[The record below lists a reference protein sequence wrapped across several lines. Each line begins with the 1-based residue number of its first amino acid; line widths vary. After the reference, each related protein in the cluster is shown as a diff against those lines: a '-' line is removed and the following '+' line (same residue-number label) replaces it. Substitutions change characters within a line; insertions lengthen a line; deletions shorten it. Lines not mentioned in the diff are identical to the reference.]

1 MLYLT
6 GVVITFFLAFI
17 LLSKSHKTIA
27 DKILFFWLIGIGLHL
42 LLFYIFFSGKY
53 IIYPYTLGL
62 SIPLPLIH
70 GPFLFLYTAAVTN
83 QSKNWKI
90 NSLHFL
96 PVILCYFSIS
106 NFLLLPN
113 ESKILIY
120 KNEGAGYETV
130 QNITLFA
137 ILCSG
142 IVYVIWSL
150 TLLKKHK
157 RNILN
162 QFSYTEKINLVWLR
176 YLIYGIALIWLF
188 VVLGNDELLFS
199 VVVLFVVFIGYFGIN
214 QVGVFSKIEPVNQPK
229 NHNIDKKSV
238 VIENEDG
245 DKFNAVEDKNSKY
258 SKSGLNEEMARKIHN
273 LLTNEIENK
282 KLFTNPELTL
292 VELSEILNVHPN
304 HLSQVINTFE
314 ERNFYDYINSKRIEH
329 FIELLS
335 KSENKKYTILSL
347 AFESGFNSK
356 SSFNKYFKK
365 VTNQTP
371 TEYLNSTVI
380 ITI

>member
-27 DKILFFWLIGIGLHL
+27 DKILFFWLISIGLHL

-120 KNEGAGYETV
+120 KNEGAGYETL

-157 RNILN
+157 KNILN
-162 QFSYTEKINLVWLR
+162 QFSYMEKINLVWLR

-188 VVLGNDELLFS
+188 VVIGNDELLFS

-214 QVGVFSKIEPVNQPK
+214 QVGLFSKIEPVSQPK
-229 NHNIDKKSV
+229 INYIDKKSV
-238 VIENEDG
+238 FIENED
-245 DKFNAVEDKNSKY
+245 KFNIIEDKTSKY
-258 SKSGLNEEMARKIHN
+258 VKSGLNEETAKKIHH
-273 LLTNEIENK
+273 LLTLEIENN
-282 KLFTNPELTL
+282 KLFTNSELTL

-314 ERNFYDYINSKRIEH
+314 VKNFYDYINSKRIEH
-329 FIELLS
+329 FISLLD
-335 KSENKKYTILSL
+335 NTDNQKYTIISL
-347 AFESGFNSK
+347 AYECGFNSK

-371 TEYLNSTVI
+371 TEYMKA
-380 ITI
+380 IT